1 MQRSILKIKVIKL
14 RKIGKTY
21 SEICNLL
28 NKNIPKSTLSS
39 WCRNII
45 IADKHKLRIKKIMEL
60 NLETAR
66 GVAARSLRL
75 RRQKYIEIIRK
86 ENVHLTDLIK
96 GRNIEKI
103 ALAMLYLGEGSKG
116 KRSSLVFGNSNPDII
131 RLFLTLLRHCYN
143 IDESKFR
150 CTVQCR
156 ADQDVLELEC
166 HWNKVTKISLR
177 QFYKAQIDP
186 RTVGRETKNK
196 NYKGVCRI
204 DYLSSRIFIDLI
216 EAA

>member
-1 MQRSILKIKVIKL
+1 MA
-14 RKIGKTY
+14 
-21 SEICNLL
+21 
-28 NKNIPKSTLSS
+28 NKYQ
-39 WCRNII
+39 
-45 IADKHKLRIKKIMEL
+45 LRIKKIMEL

-75 RRQKYIEIIRK
+75 RRQKYIEIVRK
-86 ENVHLTDLIK
+86 ENVHLADIIK
-96 GRNIEKI
+96 DRNIAKI

-116 KRSSLVFGNSNPDII
+116 KRSSLVFGNSSPAII
-131 RLFLTLLRHCYN
+131 RLFLTLLRYCYN

-156 ADQDVLELEC
+156 ADQNVLELER

-177 QFYKAQIDP
+177 QFYKAQIDS

-204 DYLSSRIFIDLI
+204 DYLSSHIFIDLI
-216 EAA
+216 ETANVVCIGGANIN